1 MIVRWTGT
9 SLKNVHTL
17 QNTWFKRIQK
27 RHQESW
33 RYPGMPQKPSK
44 TYQHPQNFEVGSN
57 STACHASRGFK
68 VTQVRFGAC
77 VHDGGWSFLP

>member
-1 MIVRWTGT
+1 
-9 SLKNVHTL
+9 
-17 QNTWFKRIQK
+17 
-27 RHQESW
+27 
-33 RYPGMPQKPSK
+33 MPQKPSK